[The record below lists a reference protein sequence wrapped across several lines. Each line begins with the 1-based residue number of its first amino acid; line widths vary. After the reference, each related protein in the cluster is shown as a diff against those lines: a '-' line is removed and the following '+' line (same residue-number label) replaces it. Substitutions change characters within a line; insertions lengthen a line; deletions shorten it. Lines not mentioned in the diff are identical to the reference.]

1 MARIAA
7 VLLAAGASRRFGE
20 ANKLLA
26 DIGGDPLIRRVARVL
41 VESGFAEIIAVTGGD
56 SQSCSAALQGLPV
69 RFVHNEVWEVGM
81 GGSIAAGIRALAHE
95 IDGAFI
101 VPGDMPFLSAA
112 VLRQLVA
119 EFERSGSE
127 KIVFPATPEGDQR
140 NPVLWP
146 RRYFPQLTALQGTE
160 GAKRLLQYAGAET
173 IRVIV
178 DDPIEFSDVDTQ
190 ADLEAARARLKS
202 T

>member
-26 DIGGDPLIRRVARVL
+26 DIGGEPLVRRVARVL
-41 VESGFAEIIAVTGGD
+41 VASGLAEIIAVTGGEPK
-56 SQSCSAALQGLPV
+56 SCTAALDGLPV
-69 RFVHNEVWEVGM
+69 RCVHNESWAAGM
-81 GGSIAAGIRALAHE
+81 GGSIAAGIRALALK

-101 VPGDMPFLSAA
+101 VPGDMPFLDAA
-112 VLRQLVA
+112 LFRQLVA
-119 EFERSGSE
+119 EFDGSGGG
-127 KIVFPATPEGDQR
+127 KIVFAATPEGEQR

-146 RRYFPQLTALQGTE
+146 RRYFPQLAALRGPE
-160 GAKRLLQYAGAET
+160 GAKRLLQRAGAET

-178 DDPIEFSDVDTQ
+178 EDPIEFSDVDTP
-190 ADLEAARARLKS
+190 ADLQAARVRLKS